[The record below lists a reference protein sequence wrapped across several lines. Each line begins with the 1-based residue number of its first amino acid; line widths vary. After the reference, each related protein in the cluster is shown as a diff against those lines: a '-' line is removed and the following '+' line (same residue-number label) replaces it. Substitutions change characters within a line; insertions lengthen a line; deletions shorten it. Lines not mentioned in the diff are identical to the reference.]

1 MIGKIKDLIYDFN
14 DILVALLILAVAA
27 GVITWKLADIMAYP
41 EYLAQQAGTIVA
53 SKPTEEPIDMSDVD
67 LTIDD
72 TVVDINT
79 NIEDANSEAIGTET
93 PTPAEEQPAAA
104 TTETKI
110 TIPSGSYASK
120 IAQILFDAGL
130 VSSTDD
136 FLKELTAE
144 KADTKL
150 KAGTFTIPAGSTM
163 EEIIAIL
170 IK

>member
-41 EYLAQQAGTIVA
+41 EYLAQQAGTVVA
-53 SKPTEEPIDMSDVD
+53 SKPTEEPVDMSDVD

-72 TVVDINT
+72 NVVAINT
-79 NIEDANSEAIGTET
+79 EIDDISSEPEPAQTEPENT
-93 PTPAEEQPAAA
+93 QPTAP
-104 TTETKI
+104 TGETKI
-110 TIPSGSYASK
+110 TIPAGSYASK

-130 VSSTDD
+130 ITSTDD

-163 EEIIAIL
+163 EEIIKIL

>member
-41 EYLAQQAGTIVA
+41 EYLAQQAGTYVA
-53 SKPTEEPIDMSDVD
+53 SAKTDEPVDMSDVD
-67 LTIDD
+67 LTIDN

-79 NIEDANSEAIGTET
+79 DIEDANSETLGTET
-93 PTPAEEQPAAA
+93 QPVEEQPTAPVG
-104 TTETKI
+104 ETKI
-110 TIPSGSYASK
+110 TIPAGSYASK

-136 FLKELTAE
+136 FLKELSAE

-163 EEIIAIL
+163 QEIIAIL